1 MLSVQIFGGGER
13 NLSRLQDY
21 EGAYNAKISANG
33 QWTVF
38 ELQHSDS
45 TSELVVSEGAQQPFK
60 VFLPLAR
67 R

>member
-13 NLSRLQDY
+13 NLSRLQNY
-21 EGAYNAKISANG
+21 EGAYGAQISANG

-45 TSELVVSEGAQQPFK
+45 SEELVVSDGAQQPFK
-60 VFLPLAR
+60 VFVPLAR